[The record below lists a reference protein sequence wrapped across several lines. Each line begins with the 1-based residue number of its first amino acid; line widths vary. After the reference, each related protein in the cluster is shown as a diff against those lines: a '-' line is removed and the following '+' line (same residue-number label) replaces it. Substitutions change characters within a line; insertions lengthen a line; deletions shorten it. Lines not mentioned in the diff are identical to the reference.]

1 MKMKIN
7 ALKLWFLGTVTL
19 LVVALTMRMVWELLE
34 AVAPGT
40 FIICILLIL
49 TIIGVYAATIYF
61 TFNPDFKKLKSPP
74 FKIGFSAIFIAALI
88 AGSIHAYRFIPSPE
102 ANIPISIPMA
112 LLLLAAEISICILL
126 IYMLWRK

>member
-1 MKMKIN
+1 MKTN

-19 LVVALTMRMVWELLE
+19 LVTALTMRMVWELLE

-40 FIICILLIL
+40 FIICTLLIL
-49 TIIGVYAATIYF
+49 FILGVYAATIYF

-74 FKIGFSAIFIAALI
+74 FRIGFSVMLIAALI
-88 AGSIHAYRFIPSPE
+88 AGIIHAYRFIPSPE

-112 LLLLAAEISICILL
+112 LLFLAAQVSICVLL
-126 IYMLWRK
+126 IYLLWRK